1 MFRISLNRIH
11 DTVRITEGAE
21 DLTLKVEADPMRMV
35 AGLNAAQER
44 LKTLT
49 EASTADE
56 QQTEALFFAGVI
68 FGKDQAQKMLD
79 FYRGDPACVINV
91 CGQYFSKRLAR
102 LISKAQKK
110 A

>member
-21 DLTLKVEADPMRMV
+21 ELTLKVEADPMRIV

-44 LKTLT
+44 LKTIT
-49 EASTADE
+49 EASTAEE
-56 QQTEALFFAGVI
+56 QKTEALFFAEVI
-68 FGKDQAQKMLD
+68 FGKEQAEALLD
-79 FYRGDPACVINV
+79 FYRGDPVCVINV
-91 CGQYFSKRLAR
+91 CGKYFAQRLGK
-102 LISKAQKK
+102 LIAKAQKK